1 MLNDLELSCFGGFG
15 KKDNTRLWRLAVL
28 AACTSSGGLE
38 TAVCAFITIEGK
50 LFGRNEGLTICMGV
64 NIRWRRVTK
73 ERNFLAFKMY

>member
-1 MLNDLELSCFGGFG
+1 M
-15 KKDNTRLWRLAVL
+15 L

-64 NIRWRRVTK
+64 NIRGRRVTK
-73 ERNFLAFKMY
+73 ERNFPAFKMYQGEKEERPGRVTKNTKRL